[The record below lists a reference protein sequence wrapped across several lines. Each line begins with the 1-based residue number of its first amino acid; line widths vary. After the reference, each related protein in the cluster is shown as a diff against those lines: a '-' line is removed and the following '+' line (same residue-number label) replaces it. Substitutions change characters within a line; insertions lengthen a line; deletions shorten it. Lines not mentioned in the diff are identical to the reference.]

1 MYEDPKYTNQDSM
14 DFMVIPSN
22 TQLCEDKKYTII
34 QNNYVNAI
42 VYSDCNVVTHLC
54 NGKTLG

>member
-1 MYEDPKYTNQDSM
+1 MYEDPKYTNKYCM
-14 DFMVIPSN
+14 DFMAMFSN
-22 TQLCEDKKYTII
+22 TQLCEDKKHVI